1 MSLKH
6 VKTAPTVWRDAVFG
20 FMREH
25 AKSEKITVPMM
36 LQYLCLS
43 YYWLD
48 EKLVFNC
55 KMQESIATS
64 RAIGT
69 VHIGKYEENIAEFHW
84 IFEIVESSTI
94 FTWIGLC
101 FDVSKAS
108 GDRFEGRQIIFD
120 SFTKQILRH
129 QSLSNIVLFKG
140 KTRGFK
146 LQSGDQIKMVLQVQE
161 KKLQL
166 IFTVL
171 RGGEV
176 CFFDEQ
182 SGWTFDGEM
191 CIVVRI
197 FHKDEITISS
207 DAVKLSGFSIRQ
219 K

>member
-69 VHIGKYEENIAEFHW
+69 VHIGKYEENIAECHW
-84 IFEIVESSTI
+84 MFEIVESSTI

-108 GDRFEGRQIIFD
+108 EDRFPGRQIIFD

-140 KTRGFK
+140 KKRGFK
-146 LQSGDQIKMVLQVQE
+146 LQSGDQIKMVLKVQE
-161 KKLQL
+161 KKLQ
-166 IFTVL
+166 FTVI
-171 RGGEV
+171 RGDEV
-176 CFFDEQ
+176 CIFDEQ
-182 SGWTFDGEM
+182 SGWTFDGKM
-191 CIVVRI
+191 CIVVRC
-197 FHKDEITISS
+197 FHSPHKDEIS
-207 DAVKLSGFSIRQ
+207 DAVKLSEFSIRQ